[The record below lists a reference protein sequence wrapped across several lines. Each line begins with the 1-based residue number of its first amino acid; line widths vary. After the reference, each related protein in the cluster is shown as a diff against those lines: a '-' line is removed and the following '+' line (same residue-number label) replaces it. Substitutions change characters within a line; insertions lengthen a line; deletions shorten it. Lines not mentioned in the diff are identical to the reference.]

1 MIRTMLLVL
10 WLAGSSLVQAAD
22 EAWVFTDVNV
32 VPMGTDT
39 VLEDRHVFIRGG
51 RIERIIEAARVS
63 SEDFGDYRVIP
74 AAGAYLLPG
83 LGEMHAHIPG
93 HAQQDFAADVL
104 FMYLAHGVTTIRGM
118 LGEPW
123 HLDLREAV
131 AAGDLPGPRIY
142 TSGPSL
148 NGNSVRSPE
157 DGARMVAE
165 QAAAGYDFL
174 KLHPGLSREAFDAIV
189 TAAEVHGI
197 EFSGH
202 VSTAVGVPRALAAR
216 QHAIDHLDGYIDAM
230 LPRPPADVPPGFFGF
245 NLVDLVDEGRMP
257 GLARATRQQGVWI
270 VPTETIMLNGLSP
283 EPAEQL
289 AARPEMA
296 YLPPAMVERWVAA
309 KQRFLGDPSYSAERA
324 ERFFELRRQLTAQLH
339 AEGVDL
345 LLGSDSPQF
354 FNAPGFSIV
363 PELEAMRAAGL
374 TRYEALRAGTVNV
387 ARFFAADEIG
397 QVAERH
403 VADLVL
409 LTGNPLEDF
418 APLRRPL
425 GVMVRGEWFDR
436 ERLDAGLEEIRT
448 RYAQATP

>member
-1 MIRTMLLVL
+1 MIRMALLVL
-10 WLAGSSLVQAAD
+10 ALVGATLAQAAD
-22 EAWVFTDVNV
+22 KAWVFTHVNV
-32 VPMGTDT
+32 VPMDRET
-39 VLEDRHVFIRGG
+39 VLEDRHVFIRAG
-51 RIERIIEAARVS
+51 RIERVVDAAEVS
-63 SEDFGDYRVIP
+63 PEILGGYHIIP

-93 HAQQDFAADVL
+93 HGQQSFAEDVL
-104 FMYLAHGVTTIRGM
+104 YMYLAHGVTTIRGM

-123 HLDLREAV
+123 HLELREAV

-174 KLHPGLSREAFDAIV
+174 KLHPGLAREAFDAIV
-189 TAAEVHGI
+189 AAAAVHGI

-216 QHAIDHLDGYIDAM
+216 QSAIDHLDGYIDA
-230 LPRPPADVPPGFFGF
+230 LVPRVPPEATPGFFGI
-245 NLVDLVDEGRMP
+245 NLVDLVDEGRLP
-257 GLARATRQQGVWI
+257 GLVRATRQQGVWI
-270 VPTETIMLNGLSP
+270 VPTETIMINGLSP
-283 EPAEQL
+283 VPPEVL
-289 AARPEMA
+289 ASQPEMA

-309 KQRFLGDPSYSAERA
+309 KQRFLADPGYSPERA
-324 ERFFELRRQLTAQLH
+324 ERFLALRREITAQLH
-339 AEGVDL
+339 ADGVQL

-363 PELEAMRAAGL
+363 PELETLYAAGL
-374 TRYEALRAGTVNV
+374 TRFEALQAGTVNV
-387 ARFFAADEIG
+387 ARFFGADGFG
-397 QVAERH
+397 QVSETQ

-409 LTGNPLEDF
+409 LSGNPLEDF
-418 APLRRPL
+418 EPLRRPL
-425 GVMVRGEWFDR
+425 GVMVRGDWFDR
-436 ERLDAGLEEIRT
+436 DTLDDGLERIRA
-448 RYAQATP
+448 RQATTP